1 MWNGGVSMR
10 LFSTGLLEMV
20 RALFI
25 FVVLYFVFGAIS
37 NYFLETFTNRP
48 IGQLTEEYPYLMYFL
63 ALQAIGIAI
72 LIFILYRNKFQFT
85 GWFKGK
91 QVKPLSK
98 TTTRILVVISVAFI
112 LAIYIVVGF
121 GL

>member
-1 MWNGGVSMR
+1 MR

-72 LIFILYRNKFQFT
+72 LIFILYRNKFQIT